1 MCILTLIFIII
12 LICIKVVFIIL
23 LILPVPSPPVLFLIP
38 SRTTCG
44 LLIHLSTSV
53 RQLNLSN
60 LYFNRWQLT
69 SLIYLN
75 GTHNLK
81 VELELELELELGLEL
96 ELEVANLTLLLT
108 STTA

>member
-81 VELELELELELGLEL
+81 LELELELELGLEL